1 MSAKITST
9 KGSITRRVSAQ
20 AGSNFCAEFHF
31 RREMFTLEGKKPQGT
46 KTQYMNVDPR
56 VSLLPLHAHAEFHT
70 FPYPISRAS
79 LVHFRSAPNNDLRL
93 ASGKGI

>member
-31 RREMFTLEGKKPQGT
+31 RREMFTWAEKKPQGT

-56 VSLLPLHAHAEFHT
+56 VSLLPLFYGLYMTPLLKLSSDECED
-70 FPYPISRAS
+70 
-79 LVHFRSAPNNDLRL
+79 HFY
-93 ASGKGI
+93 